1 LRESEA
7 RTRAIVN
14 SAADGIITTNDLGII
29 TGFNAAAEKI
39 FGHSVSDAMGKSVN
53 ILLPEEVAG
62 DHDGF
67 IGNFLKT
74 GDAKIIGIGRE
85 VEGRRKDG
93 SSFPMELAL
102 SATDITGGT
111 IFTGIVRDISERKEA
126 EDKLHHTLDELRQTQ
141 DVLVQSEKMAS
152 LGGLVAGV
160 AHEINTP
167 VGIGVTA
174 SSHLS
179 EAVGNLRRSFAGGTL
194 KKSEL
199 EASFETIDQASE
211 MISTNL
217 RRAAELIGSFKQ
229 VAVDQSSEEKREFQV
244 GEYLDEIILSLHPK
258 IKQTKH
264 RVSVDCDS
272 SLLVNSYPGAISQ
285 IITNLVMNSLIHA
298 YDDGDEGSIRISAL
312 DNGDHITLKYFDD
325 GKGMDT
331 ESLKKIFDPFF
342 TTKRGSGGSGL
353 GMNILYNLVTQT
365 LGGTV
370 VCDSQPGEGTTFT
383 ITFSNKEKP
392 PLEQR
397 AAG

>member
-1 LRESEA
+1 
-7 RTRAIVN
+7 
-14 SAADGIITTNDLGII
+14 
-29 TGFNAAAEKI
+29 
-39 FGHSVSDAMGKSVN
+39 
-53 ILLPEEVAG
+53 
-62 DHDGF
+62 
-67 IGNFLKT
+67 
-74 GDAKIIGIGRE
+74 
-85 VEGRRKDG
+85 
-93 SSFPMELAL
+93 MELAL

>member
-1 LRESEA
+1 MINDISERLQWERQLQNFNQDLEQKVQERTRELETEVAERQQTQELLRESEA

-229 VAVDQSSEEKREFQV
+229 VAVDQSSEEK
-244 GEYLDEIILSLHPK
+244 L
-258 IKQTKH
+258 
-264 RVSVDCDS
+264 
-272 SLLVNSYPGAISQ
+272 
-285 IITNLVMNSLIHA
+285 
-298 YDDGDEGSIRISAL
+298 
-312 DNGDHITLKYFDD
+312 
-325 GKGMDT
+325 
-331 ESLKKIFDPFF
+331 
-342 TTKRGSGGSGL
+342 
-353 GMNILYNLVTQT
+353 
-365 LGGTV
+365 
-370 VCDSQPGEGTTFT
+370 
-383 ITFSNKEKP
+383 
-392 PLEQR
+392 
-397 AAG
+397 